1 MTQSLE
7 GMVAVVTGA
16 SQGIGEA
23 IALTLANH
31 GAQIILFSRNPQ
43 NAQKLVQSIHANGGA
58 ATAYSVD
65 VCNEGQVQRAVGQV
79 LSQHQQVDILI
90 NCVGGFTKFL
100 PIEEISSAEWDDVMH
115 LNLKSAFLM
124 ARAVIP
130 SMKQHQFGRIINIGS
145 IAANGPNPYGASYLP
160 YGAAKAGLV
169 GFTKH
174 LAKELGSFG
183 ITVNSVSPGTTA
195 TERVIKVRDPESLAK
210 MAEQTPLKRLVTPTD
225 TAQAVLFL
233 SSTAAGGITGVNLN
247 VNAGAVM

>member
-1 MTQSLE
+1 MSKSLA
-7 GMVAVVTGA
+7 GMVAIVTGA
-16 SQGIGEA
+16 SQGIGQA
-23 IALTLANH
+23 IALTLSTH
-31 GAQIILFSRNPQ
+31 GAQVVIFSR
-43 NAQKLVQSIHANGGA
+43 KLEIAKKIVEGIQTNGGQ

-65 VCNEGQVQRAVGQV
+65 VCNEDQVQSAVSEV
-79 LSQHQQVDILI
+79 LAKSKRVDILI
-90 NCVGGFTKFL
+90 NCVGGFNKFL
-100 PIEEISSAEWDDVMH
+100 PIEQVSSAEWDDVLN

-124 ARAVIP
+124 ARALIP

-145 IAANGPNPYGASYLP
+145 IAGNGPNPYGTSYLP
-160 YGAAKAGLV
+160 YGAAKAGLI

-195 TERVIKVRDPESLAK
+195 TERVIKVRDSESLNK
-210 MAEQTPLKRLVTPTD
+210 MAEQTPLKRLVTPED

-233 SSTAAGGITGVNLN
+233 SSATAGGITGVNLN